1 MNWLRWTMLV
11 IGCLCSPQA
20 WSFDHEHAHFSALL
34 AEHVAWNSK
43 GTTTTVDY
51 AGLRRE
57 RSDLGAYLESL
68 SAVEM
73 RTYSTWSRE
82 QRLAFLIN
90 AYNAWTLAL
99 IVDADPEPASI
110 RDLGSWLRSPWKR
123 RFFRLLGEQRS
134 LDDIEHGLIR
144 GAPDYDEPRIH
155 FAVNCASISCP
166 ALRDEAY
173 TAESLTAQLD
183 DQTRRFLR
191 DRTRNRFD
199 APSRTLHLSS
209 IFKWY
214 GKDFER
220 PHRGG
225 NSLLDFLDSYADELG
240 LGTVEQPAL
249 REGELRITFLPYDWS
264 LNATQH

>member
-1 MNWLRWTMLV
+1 MTWLRSTVFLMA
-11 IGCLCSPQA
+11 GLCSMQGWA
-20 WSFDHEHAHFSALL
+20 FDHEHARFSALL
-34 AEHVAWNSK
+34 AAHVSWNSE

-51 AGLRRE
+51 GGLRRD
-57 RSDLGAYLESL
+57 RSDLGTYLELL

-73 RTYSTWSRE
+73 DAYNTWSRE

-99 IVDADPEPASI
+99 INDAERQPASI

-134 LDDIEHGLIR
+134 LDDIEHDLIR

-173 TAESLTAQLD
+173 TAESLSVQLD

-220 PHRGG
+220 PQRSG
-225 NSLLDFLDSYADELG
+225 NSLVDFLDGYAEELG
-240 LGTVEQPAL
+240 LAAIERVAL
-249 REGELRITFLPYDWS
+249 REGKLPISFLPYDWR